1 MKPIEIIAQA
11 VGIVAMAFNILSY
24 QQKKQK
30 GVIAFQLVGG
40 ALFAVNFLLLGAW
53 VGGIL
58 NIIAAIRAV
67 IFLNKEKLRA
77 DRPVWFIGFTLTYIT
92 VYLLSFAVFGTKP
105 SLYTFIIELL
115 PVIGMVATTVGFSLK
130 KAADVRK
137 CGLVSSPS
145 WLIYNISNFSLGAI
159 ICETLSLISI
169 ITGMIRL
176 DFKKTK
182 KE

>member
-1 MKPIEIIAQA
+1 MEPIEIIAQA
-11 VGIVAMAFNILSY
+11 VGIVAMAFNIFSY

-30 GVIAFQLVGG
+30 GVIACQLVGG
-40 ALFAVNFLLLGAW
+40 VLFAVNFLLLGAW

-67 IFLNKEKLRA
+67 IFLNKEKLKA
-77 DRPVWFIGFTLTYIT
+77 DRPMWLIGFTASYAAVYI
-92 VYLLSFAVFGTKP
+92 LSFTVFGTLATP
-105 SLYTFIIELL
+105 YNFVIELL
-115 PVIGMVATTVGFSLK
+115 PVIGMVATTVGFSLRR
-130 KAADVRK
+130 AADVRK

-169 ITGMIRL
+169 VAGIIRL
-176 DFKKTK
+176 DLKKNR
-182 KE
+182 E

>member
-1 MKPIEIIAQA
+1 MEPIEIIAQA
-11 VGIVAMAFNILSY
+11 IGIVAMAFNIFSY

-40 ALFAVNFLLLGAW
+40 SLFAVNFLLLGAW

-67 IFLNKEKLRA
+67 IFLNKEKLKA
-77 DRPVWFIGFTLTYIT
+77 DRPVWFIGFALTYIA
-92 VYLLSFAVFGTKP
+92 VYILSFAIFKTEPTPYNFV
-105 SLYTFIIELL
+105 IELL
-115 PVIGMVATTVGFSLK
+115 PVVGMMATTVGFSLK

-137 CGLVSSPS
+137 CGLISSPS

-169 ITGMIRL
+169 VTGIVRL
-176 DFKKTK
+176 DLR
-182 KE
+182 KEKRI

>member
-1 MKPIEIIAQA
+1 MEPIEIIAQA
-11 VGIVAMAFNILSY
+11 VGIVAMAFNIFSF
-24 QQKKQK
+24 QKKTQK

-40 ALFAVNFLLLGAW
+40 ALFAINFLLLGAY

-58 NIIAAIRAV
+58 NVIAALRAV
-67 IFLNKEKLRA
+67 IFLNKEKLKA
-77 DRPVWFIGFTLTYIT
+77 DRPVWFIGFTAIYIS
-92 VYLLSFAVFGTKP
+92 VYILSFTVFGTKP
-105 SLYTFIIELL
+105 SPYNFVIELL

-145 WLIYNISNFSLGAI
+145 WLVYNISNFSLGAI
-159 ICETLSLISI
+159 ICEVLSLISI
-169 ITGMIRL
+169 VTGIIRL
-176 DFKKTK
+176 DINKPK

>member
-1 MKPIEIIAQA
+1 MEPIEIIAQA

-40 ALFAVNFLLLGAW
+40 ALFAVNFLLLGAY

-67 IFLNKEKLRA
+67 IFLNKEKLKA
-77 DRPVWFIGFTLTYIT
+77 DRPLWFMGFTAVYIA
-92 VYLLSFAVFGTKP
+92 VYILSFTVFGTACTP
-105 SLYTFIIELL
+105 YNFVIELL

-130 KAADVRK
+130 RAADVRK

-169 ITGMIRL
+169 VTGMIRL
-176 DFKKTK
+176 DLKKN